1 VCENPFQS
9 FQTFQPLEPIDR
21 NGSSLLGFAL
31 HATVVVR
38 NLMTEAEPHMPK
50 SSVGFVSLVLAI
62 LIAVP
67 VFAQLKKIRFSTTSI
82 AVTEL
87 QFRIAQ
93 MKGFYREEGLD
104 LETLLI
110 RGSVGMQALIGGSVD
125 YASAAGSIIAAGVR
139 GMPVRLVLI
148 VNSKPQFDLVGATD
162 VKSVQQLKG
171 KVVGISSRGGAV
183 DLLTQLILTQH
194 GLTPNKDVTSI
205 VIGTPEELATAL
217 RTGRIAA
224 CLLSP
229 PRQLILYREGF
240 SRLAYSGDYLTSY
253 PSGGVGAT
261 EEKIKNNPAEVF
273 AFVRASLKGLQ
284 YYSQHRAES
293 ADIISKYLGVKDRSL
308 AEEVY
313 DLHLSRLGGLAYLDD
328 AWMRGAIDFTKK
340 SLDVHKEIPA
350 NQVFDFSFVEKALG
364 RKKN

>member
-1 VCENPFQS
+1 MRTTSIVI
-9 FQTFQPLEPIDR
+9 L
-21 NGSSLLGFAL
+21 SLFIFL
-31 HATVVVR
+31 
-38 NLMTEAEPHMPK
+38 
-50 SSVGFVSLVLAI
+50 VGNRPAS
-62 LIAVP
+62 
-67 VFAQLKKIRFSTTSI
+67 AQLKKIHFSTTSI

-104 LETLLI
+104 IETLLI

-139 GMPVRLVLI
+139 GAPVKLVLI
-148 VNSKPQFDLVGATD
+148 VNSKPQFDLVGQRD
-162 VKSVQQLKG
+162 IKSVEQLKG

-183 DLLTQLILTQH
+183 DLLTQLILTKH

-217 RTGRIAA
+217 RAGVIAA

-240 SRLAYSGDYLTSY
+240 SKLAYSGDYLSSY

-261 EEKIKNNPAEVF
+261 DEKIRSNPTEVLG
-273 AFVRASLKGLQ
+273 FVRASLKGLQ

-293 ADIISKYLGVKDRSL
+293 IDIISKYLGVKDLSL
-308 AEEVY
+308 AGEVY
-313 DLHLSRLGGLAYLDD
+313 DLHLSRLGGMSYLDES
-328 AWMRGAIDFTKK
+328 WMRSAIDFTKK
-340 SLDVHKEIPA
+340 SLAVTKEIPPS
-350 NQVFDFSFVEKALG
+350 QVFDFSFVEKVLG
-364 RKKN
+364 RKKS

>member
-1 VCENPFQS
+1 
-9 FQTFQPLEPIDR
+9 
-21 NGSSLLGFAL
+21 
-31 HATVVVR
+31 
-38 NLMTEAEPHMPK
+38 MTEAEPYMHK
-50 SSVGFVSLVLAI
+50 SFVGLFLLMVVVLASSP
-62 LIAVP
+62 AS
-67 VFAQLKKIRFSTTSI
+67 AQLKKIRFSTTSI

-139 GMPVRLVLI
+139 GAPVRLVLI
-148 VNSKPQFDLVGATD
+148 VNSKPQFDLVGQRD
-162 VKSVQQLKG
+162 IKSVQQLKG

-183 DLLTQLILTQH
+183 DLLTQLIFTKH

-217 RTGRIAA
+217 RAGVIAA

-240 SRLAYSGDYLTSY
+240 SRLAYSGDYLPSY

-261 EEKIKNNPAEVF
+261 EEKIKNNPSEVL

-284 YYSQHRAES
+284 YYSQHRSEAV
-293 ADIISKYLGVKDRSL
+293 DIISKYLGVKDLSL
-308 AEEVY
+308 AGEVY
-313 DLHLSRLGGLAYLDD
+313 DLHLSRLGGFNYLDD

-340 SLDVHKEIPA
+340 SLAVTKEVPPS
-350 NQVFDFSFVEKALG
+350 QVFDFTFVEKALG
-364 RKKN
+364 RSKN

>member
-1 VCENPFQS
+1 MEVTETMK
-9 FQTFQPLEPIDR
+9 QTRTLV
-21 NGSSLLGFAL
+21 G
-31 HATVVVR
+31 TV
-38 NLMTEAEPHMPK
+38 
-50 SSVGFVSLVLAI
+50 AI
-62 LIAVP
+62 LLIGCLPAS
-67 VFAQLKKIRFSTTSI
+67 AQLKKIYFSTTSI

-104 LETLLI
+104 IETLLI

-139 GMPVRLVLI
+139 GMPVKLVLI
-148 VNSKPQFDLVGATD
+148 VNSKPQFDLVGQPD
-162 VKSVQQLKG
+162 LKSVQQLKG

-183 DLLTQLILTQH
+183 DLLTQLILTKH

-240 SRLAYSGDYLTSY
+240 SRLAYSGDYMATY

-261 EEKIKNNPAEVF
+261 DEKIKNNPAEVL
-273 AFVRASLKGLQ
+273 AFVRASLRGLQ
-284 YYSQHRAES
+284 FYSQHRDEAI
-293 ADIISKYLGVKDRSL
+293 DLIVKYLGVKDRSL
-308 AEEVY
+308 AGEVY
-313 DLHLSRLGGLAYLDD
+313 DLHLSRLGGLSYLDD
-328 AWMRGAIDFTKK
+328 TWMRGAIDFTKK
-340 SLDVHKEIPA
+340 SMNVTKEVPA
-350 NQVFDFSFVEKALG
+350 SQVFDFSFVEKVLG
-364 RKKN
+364 RKKH

>member
-1 VCENPFQS
+1 
-9 FQTFQPLEPIDR
+9 
-21 NGSSLLGFAL
+21 
-31 HATVVVR
+31 
-38 NLMTEAEPHMPK
+38 MTEAEPYMHK
-50 SSVGFVSLVLAI
+50 SFAGFFLLMVLVLASSPA
-62 LIAVP
+62 L
-67 VFAQLKKIRFSTTSI
+67 AQLKKIRFSTTSI

-139 GMPVRLVLI
+139 GAPVRLVLI
-148 VNSKPQFDLVGATD
+148 VNSKPQFDLVGQRD
-162 VKSVQQLKG
+162 IKSVQQLKG

-183 DLLTQLILTQH
+183 DLLTQLIFTKH

-217 RTGRIAA
+217 RAGVIAA

-240 SRLAYSGDYLTSY
+240 SRLAYSGDYLPSY

-261 EEKIKNNPAEVF
+261 EEKIKNNPSEVL

-284 YYSQHRAES
+284 YYSQHRSEAV
-293 ADIISKYLGVKDRSL
+293 DIISKYLGVKDLSL
-308 AEEVY
+308 AGEVY
-313 DLHLSRLGGLAYLDD
+313 DLHLSRLGGFNYLDD

-340 SLDVHKEIPA
+340 SLAVTKEVPPS
-350 NQVFDFSFVEKALG
+350 QVFDFTFVEKALG
-364 RKKN
+364 RSKN

>member
-1 VCENPFQS
+1 MSKKTAAGIFTSVVF
-9 FQTFQPLEPIDR
+9 LLA
-21 NGSSLLGFAL
+21 SSTAL
-31 HATVVVR
+31 
-38 NLMTEAEPHMPK
+38 
-50 SSVGFVSLVLAI
+50 
-62 LIAVP
+62 
-67 VFAQLKKIRFSTTSI
+67 AQLKKINFSTTSI

-139 GMPVRLVLI
+139 GAPVKLVLI
-148 VNSKPQFDLVGATD
+148 VNSKPQFDLVGQAD

-240 SRLAYSGDYLTSY
+240 TKLAYSGDYLTSY

-261 EEKIKNNPAEVF
+261 DEKIKTNPTEVL

-284 YYSQHRAES
+284 YYSQHRTEAI
-293 ADIISKYLGVKDRSL
+293 DIISKYLGVKDLTL
-308 AEEVY
+308 AGEVY
-313 DLHLSRLGGLAYLDD
+313 DLHLSRLGGFNYLED

-340 SLDVHKEIPA
+340 SLGVTKDIPA
-350 NQVFDFSFVEKALG
+350 SQVFDFSFVEKVLG
-364 RKKN
+364 RRKS

>member
-1 VCENPFQS
+1 MDGG
-9 FQTFQPLEPIDR
+9 T
-21 NGSSLLGFAL
+21 
-31 HATVVVR
+31 
-38 NLMTEAEPHMPK
+38 HMSK
-50 SSVGFVSLVLAI
+50 KTAG
-62 LIAVP
+62 
-67 VFAQLKKIRFSTTSI
+67 VFASFVFLLAFSTALAQVKKIHFSTTSI

-104 LETLLI
+104 IETLLI

-139 GMPVRLVLI
+139 GAPVKLVLI
-148 VNSKPQFDLVGATD
+148 VNSRPQFDLVGQRD
-162 VKSVQQLKG
+162 IKSVEQLKG

-183 DLLTQLILTQH
+183 DLLTQLILTKH

-217 RTGRIAA
+217 RAGVVAA

-229 PRQLILYREGF
+229 PRQLMLYREGF
-240 SRLAYSGDYLTSY
+240 SKLAYSGDYLTSY

-261 EEKIKNNPAEVF
+261 DEKIKSNPTEVLG
-273 AFVRASLKGLQ
+273 FVRASLKGLQ

-293 ADIISKYLGVKDRSL
+293 IDLISKYLGVKDLSL
-308 AEEVY
+308 AGEVY
-313 DLHLSRLGGLAYLDD
+313 DLHLSRLGGFSYLDD

-340 SLDVHKEIPA
+340 SLAVTKEIPPS
-350 NQVFDFSFVEKALG
+350 QVFDFSFVEKVLG

>member
-1 VCENPFQS
+1 MTPDIFIV
-9 FQTFQPLEPIDR
+9 
-21 NGSSLLGFAL
+21 SLSRIRWTMHKLISGILILGF
-31 HATVVVR
+31 
-38 NLMTEAEPHMPK
+38 
-50 SSVGFVSLVLAI
+50 LAV
-62 LIAVP
+62 AYAP
-67 VFAQLKKIRFSTTSI
+67 VAAQLKKIRFSTTSI

-93 MKGFYREEGLD
+93 MKGFYREEGIE

-139 GMPVRLVLI
+139 GAPVRLVLV
-148 VNSKPQFDLVGATD
+148 VNSKPQFDLVGQPD
-162 VKSVQQLKG
+162 IKSVQQLKG

-183 DLLTQLILTQH
+183 DLLTQLILTKH

-217 RTGRIAA
+217 RAGVIAA

-229 PRQLILYREGF
+229 PRQLILYREGY
-240 SRLAYSGDYLTSY
+240 SRLAYSGDYLSSY

-261 EEKIKNNPAEVF
+261 EEKIKNNPAEVL

-293 ADIISKYLGVKDRSL
+293 VDIISKYLGVKDLSL
-308 AEEVY
+308 AGEVY
-313 DLHLSRLGGLAYLDD
+313 DLHLSRLGGLSYLDD
-328 AWMRGAIDFTKK
+328 AWTRGAIDFTKK
-340 SLDVHKEIPA
+340 SLGVTKEIPPS
-350 NQVFDFSFVEKALG
+350 QVFDFSFVEKVLG
-364 RKKN
+364 RSKN

>member
-1 VCENPFQS
+1 
-9 FQTFQPLEPIDR
+9 
-21 NGSSLLGFAL
+21 
-31 HATVVVR
+31 
-38 NLMTEAEPHMPK
+38 MTEAEPYMRK
-50 SSVGFVSLVLAI
+50 SFAGFFLLMVLVPASSPAL
-62 LIAVP
+62 
-67 VFAQLKKIRFSTTSI
+67 AQLKKIRFSTTSI

-139 GMPVRLVLI
+139 GAPVRLVLI
-148 VNSKPQFDLVGATD
+148 VNSKPQFDLVGQRD
-162 VKSVQQLKG
+162 IKSVQQLKG

-183 DLLTQLILTQH
+183 DLLTQLIFTKH

-217 RTGRIAA
+217 RAGVIAA

-240 SRLAYSGDYLTSY
+240 SRLAYSGDYLPSY

-261 EEKIKNNPAEVF
+261 EEKIKNNPSEVL

-284 YYSQHRAES
+284 YYSQHRTEAV
-293 ADIISKYLGVKDRSL
+293 DIISKYLGVKDLSL
-308 AEEVY
+308 AGEVY
-313 DLHLSRLGGLAYLDD
+313 DLHLSRLGGFNYLDD

-340 SLDVHKEIPA
+340 SLAVTKEIPPS
-350 NQVFDFSFVEKALG
+350 QVFDFTFVEKALG
-364 RKKN
+364 RIKN

>member
-1 VCENPFQS
+1 MRNAAAGIF
-9 FQTFQPLEPIDR
+9 TFVFLILA
-21 NGSSLLGFAL
+21 SSPAL
-31 HATVVVR
+31 
-38 NLMTEAEPHMPK
+38 P
-50 SSVGFVSLVLAI
+50 
-62 LIAVP
+62 
-67 VFAQLKKIRFSTTSI
+67 QLKKIHFSTTSI

-104 LETLLI
+104 LETILI

-139 GMPVRLVLI
+139 GAPVKLVLI
-148 VNSKPQFDLVGATD
+148 VNSKPQFDLVGQRD
-162 VKSVQQLKG
+162 IKSVEQLKG

-183 DLLTQLILTQH
+183 DLLTQLILTKH

-217 RTGRIAA
+217 RAGVIAA

-229 PRQLILYREGF
+229 PLQLILYREGF
-240 SRLAYSGDYLTSY
+240 SKLAYSGDYLSSY

-261 EEKIKNNPAEVF
+261 EEKIKNNPTEVF

-293 ADIISKYLGVKDRSL
+293 IDIISTYLGVKDLSL
-308 AEEVY
+308 AGEVY
-313 DLHLSRLGGLAYLDD
+313 DLHLSRLGGFNYLDD

-340 SLDVHKEIPA
+340 SLAVTKEIPPS
-350 NQVFDFSFVEKALG
+350 QVFDFSFVEKALG
-364 RKKN
+364 RKNR